1 MEVFPYFGGILHP
14 VISFI
19 VSLSIIV
26 FVHEYGH
33 YIVGKWT
40 GIKADVFSVGM
51 GPVILSRVDKNG
63 TTWQIAA
70 IPFGGFVKF
79 KGDANIS
86 SSHADFRSKSLNE
99 NDLRTTLH
107 GAPLWAR
114 TATVAAG
121 PIFNFVFSIAIFF
134 MLFVSV
140 GQVREPLTISKIN
153 PLPFVNQ
160 LEKGDEIISISG
172 YKIGSASSVSDML
185 ENIEYDDPNSIK
197 YEIRRDGEIYFVVG
211 PPIDLPR
218 VSGLVPLSAAVEANL
233 NAGDVILEI
242 NGEPISKFNQ
252 LKEAVEKSSGSSI
265 RLKVWRDATIFQ
277 TTIIP
282 KREDIPQP
290 EGGFITKW
298 RIGIVGSIYPF
309 DLLTEPIPLLQAVR
323 LSVFQTYS
331 IISSS
336 INGLYHIIAGNIST
350 CNLSGPVEIAEISSH
365 MAKEGIQS
373 FMQTLAL
380 FSAAIGFMNLL
391 PIPVLD
397 GGHLVFYAYEAIFK
411 KPPNQKALSVL
422 MTTGLTLVLFFMMFA
437 IFNDYYC

>member
-79 KGDANIS
+79 KGDTNIA
-86 SSHADFRSKSLNE
+86 SSHADFRSKALNE

-140 GQVREPLTISKIN
+140 GQVREPLTVGKIN

-218 VSGLVPLSAAVEANL
+218 VSGLVPLSA
-233 NAGDVILEI
+233 
-242 NGEPISKFNQ
+242 
-252 LKEAVEKSSGSSI
+252 
-265 RLKVWRDATIFQ
+265 
-277 TTIIP
+277 
-282 KREDIPQP
+282 
-290 EGGFITKW
+290 
-298 RIGIVGSIYPF
+298 
-309 DLLTEPIPLLQAVR
+309 
-323 LSVFQTYS
+323 LSL
-331 IISSS
+331 I
-336 INGLYHIIAGNIST
+336 HI
-350 CNLSGPVEIAEISSH
+350 
-365 MAKEGIQS
+365 
-373 FMQTLAL
+373 
-380 FSAAIGFMNLL
+380 
-391 PIPVLD
+391 
-397 GGHLVFYAYEAIFK
+397 
-411 KPPNQKALSVL
+411 
-422 MTTGLTLVLFFMMFA
+422 
-437 IFNDYYC
+437 

>member
-86 SSHADFRSKSLNE
+86 SSHADFRSKALNE
-99 NDLRTTLH
+99 NDSRTTLH

-140 GQVREPLTISKIN
+140 GQVREPLTVSKIN

-160 LEKGDEIISISG
+160 LEQGDEIISISG
-172 YKIGSASSVSDML
+172 YKIDLASSVSDML
-185 ENIEYDDPNSIK
+185 EHIEYDDPNSIT

-233 NAGDVILEI
+233 NAGDVILEF
-242 NGEPISKFNQ
+242 NGKKIKDVKSLQRSVAES
-252 LKEAVEKSSGSSI
+252 AVESKAEV
-265 RLKVWRDATIFQ
+265 KVWRNKKVKSFTVKLGEREKFDETVKNEEKKDDEVEVNEVELDDIGIRMKGLNSKTRTAYN
-277 TTIIP
+277 IP
-282 KREDIPQP
+282 KNVD
-290 EGGFITKW
+290 GVVVT
-298 RIGIVGSIYPF
+298 
-309 DLLTEPIPLLQAVR
+309 AVKR
-323 LSVFQTYS
+323 DSFAAKAGLSVGTVISQISQT
-331 IISSS
+331 
-336 INGLYHIIAGNIST
+336 N
-350 CNLSGPVEIAEISSH
+350 V
-365 MAKEGIQS
+365 
-373 FMQTLAL
+373 
-380 FSAAIGFMNLL
+380 
-391 PIPVLD
+391 
-397 GGHLVFYAYEAIFK
+397 K
-411 KPPNQKALSVL
+411 KPLEVKKLLEDMKKKGADAALIQVFENNFSRFIIL
-422 MTTGLTLVLFFMMFA
+422 KLK
-437 IFNDYYC
+437 

>member
-1 MEVFPYFGGILHP
+1 M
-14 VISFI
+14 
-19 VSLSIIV
+19 
-26 FVHEYGH
+26 
-33 YIVGKWT
+33 
-40 GIKADVFSVGM
+40 
-51 GPVILSRVDKNG
+51 
-63 TTWQIAA
+63 
-70 IPFGGFVKF
+70 
-79 KGDANIS
+79 
-86 SSHADFRSKSLNE
+86 
-99 NDLRTTLH
+99 H

-134 MLFVSV
+134 LLFVSV
-140 GQVREPLTISKIN
+140 GQVREPLTVSKIN
-153 PLPFVNQ
+153 PSPFVNQ
-160 LEKGDEIISISG
+160 VEKGDEIISISG

-185 ENIEYDDPNSIK
+185 ENLEYDDPNSIK

-211 PPIDLPR
+211 PPIDIPR

-242 NGEPISKFNQ
+242 NGEPIKKFNQ

-265 RLKVWRDATIFQ
+265 GLKVWRDAKIFQ

-290 EGGFITKW
+290 EGGFVTKW
-298 RIGIVGSIYPF
+298 RIGIIGSIYPF
-309 DLLTEPIPLLQAVR
+309 ELLTQPIPVPQAVR
-323 LSVFQTYS
+323 LSILQTYS
-331 IISSS
+331 IITSS
-336 INGLYHIIAGNIST
+336 ISGLYHIVAGNIST

-373 FMQTLAL
+373 FVQTLAL

-397 GGHLVFYAYEAIFK
+397 GGHLVFYAYEAIFR

-422 MTTGLTLVLFFMMFA
+422 MTTGLALVLFFMMFA

>member
-1 MEVFPYFGGILHP
+1 MHP

-140 GQVREPLTISKIN
+140 GQVREPLTVSKIN

-185 ENIEYDDPNSIK
+185 ENIEYDDPSSIK

-218 VSGLVPLSAAVEANL
+218 VSSLVPLSAAVEANL

-252 LKEAVEKSSGSSI
+252 LKEAVEKSSGYSI
-265 RLKVWRDATIFQ
+265 GLKVWRDATIFQ

-331 IISSS
+331 IIYSS

-365 MAKEGIQS
+365 MAKEGFQS
-373 FMQTLAL
+373 FIQTLAL

>member
-1 MEVFPYFGGILHP
+1 MLHP

-51 GPVILSRVDKNG
+51 GPVIVSRVDKNG

-86 SSHADFRSKSLNE
+86 SSHADFRSKALNK

-140 GQVREPLTISKIN
+140 GQVREPLTVSNIN

-160 LEKGDEIISISG
+160 LQQGDEIISISG
-172 YKIGSASSVSDML
+172 FKIGSASSVADML
-185 ENIEYDDPNSIK
+185 EHIKYDDPNSII

-242 NGEPISKFNQ
+242 NGEPIKKFNQ

-265 RLKVWRDATIFQ
+265 SLK
-277 TTIIP
+277 
-282 KREDIPQP
+282 
-290 EGGFITKW
+290 
-298 RIGIVGSIYPF
+298 
-309 DLLTEPIPLLQAVR
+309 AV
-323 LSVFQTYS
+323 SYT
-331 IISSS
+331 
-336 INGLYHIIAGNIST
+336 H
-350 CNLSGPVEIAEISSH
+350 
-365 MAKEGIQS
+365 
-373 FMQTLAL
+373 
-380 FSAAIGFMNLL
+380 
-391 PIPVLD
+391 
-397 GGHLVFYAYEAIFK
+397 
-411 KPPNQKALSVL
+411 
-422 MTTGLTLVLFFMMFA
+422 LTLPTICSV
-437 IFNDYYC
+437 